1 MTPRFDRLPER
12 ARIAASL
19 ARKAFHQWLDTPSGV
34 SPTPIF
40 VLGCQRSG
48 TTMLIDTLMRA
59 PGLWSHPEKSPIA
72 YDNFR
77 LRSAPIVRAITAR
90 TPAQR
95 VIYKPLCDSQLGDQL
110 LEEHPDARVF
120 WVVRRWQDVANSAVV
135 KWGDHQRDVLQAI
148 LEGRADTVGWR
159 GERIPSSLVDQLRDV
174 VDTPL
179 TAHAGAVLFW
189 YLRNSF
195 LFTLGLD
202 RDPRVRLVVYEDL
215 VQQPHDVFPRL
226 FAHVGVPFSPSI
238 LADIHAKS
246 VGRAQAPEVPPRI
259 AALADALSERLR
271 ALAG

>member
-12 ARIAASL
+12 ARIAANL
-19 ARKAFHQWLDTPSGV
+19 ARKAFHQWLDTPSSV

-59 PGLWSHPEKSPIA
+59 PGLWSHPEKSLIA

-90 TPAQR
+90 TPAHR

-110 LEEHPDARVF
+110 LLDHPDARVF

-135 KWGDHQRDVLQAI
+135 KWGDHQREVIDEVLRGHAS
-148 LEGRADTVGWR
+148 TVGWR
-159 GERIPSSLVDQLRDV
+159 GERIPSSVLAQLQDV
-174 VDTPL
+174 VDGPL
-179 TAHAGAVLFW
+179 TAHAGATLFW

-202 RDPRVRLVVYEDL
+202 ADPRVRVVAYEDL
-215 VQQPHDVFPRL
+215 VQRPHEVFPQL
-226 FAHVGVPFSPSI
+226 FAHVGVPFTDEI
-238 LADIHAKS
+238 LADVHAKS
-246 VGRAQAPEVPPRI
+246 VGRAEPPEVGARI
-259 AALADALSERLR
+259 AALADALTARLR
-271 ALAG
+271 AAAG